1 MSFFKQADDRHA
13 QEDQQG
19 GIGSASKDRTI
30 IIVALAFV
38 VLAVAF
44 GYFLHLFL
52 APRKISVYIFNDNYR
67 AGTVISSDMLVPVTV
82 DAKLAVA
89 GGNAETT
96 AYFVTAQNYQEL
108 INNKEN
114 SLRVDVAKGV
124 PLMQSMLSVDGG
136 SYIEM
141 TMNSTMVAVT
151 VPVTSISGVTN
162 DLAPGSRVNIYASKV
177 NDQNKEAET
186 RLIFENMRVLSV
198 QKDDDGLIQGAT
210 IECLPGGEDKRL
222 IEAAEAY
229 SIYFGLVNGSGYQSG
244 GTDLEGKGAEAQ
256 EAPQEAQEQEGPS
269 EEEGGEE
276 E

>member
-1 MSFFKQADDRHA
+1 MSFFKQSEDRHG
-13 QEDQQG
+13 QG
-19 GIGSASKDRTI
+19 PQDEIGSASKDRTI
-30 IIVALAFV
+30 IIVAMVFV
-38 VLAVAF
+38 VFAVAF

-52 APRKISVYIFNDNYR
+52 APRKISVYVFNDNYR
-67 AGTVISSDMLVPVTV
+67 AGTVITGDMLVPVTV
-82 DAKLAVA
+82 DAKVAVA
-89 GGNAETT
+89 GGSAETT
-96 AYFVTAQNYQEL
+96 AYFVTAQNYEEL

-162 DLAPGSRVNIYASKV
+162 DLAPGSRVNIYASRV
-177 NDQNKEAET
+177 NDQTKDAET
-186 RLIFENMRVLSV
+186 KLIFENMRVLSV

-229 SIYFGLVNGSGYQSG
+229 AIYFGLVNGSGYQSG
-244 GTDLEGKGAEAQ
+244 GTDLEDKGAAQ
-256 EAPQEAQEQEGPS
+256 QQPQEQEQ
-269 EEEGGEE
+269 E
-276 E
+276 